1 MELYQQNGSKYWT
14 ADFIVN
20 GRRIR
25 KSTKQTKRSAA
36 MEVAMGFFR
45 QAERKQTPVRKG
57 KALMLSEFAEKKFLP
72 FIRASSL
79 DGDTKRYYETGW
91 RLLADSPAKDWRM
104 DLIKATEADLLQFS
118 GSGANANCALRT
130 LRRMLS
136 LACDW
141 EIIDRKPR
149 ITLRKEVERNAVFD
163 SDLEER
169 FLKVAG
175 QPLKDVFLV
184 SHDSGMRPDEAIRM
198 RWENILW
205 DKNLIFVPEGKTENA
220 RRYVPLSER
229 VRELL
234 LARQQRAD
242 KKSPW
247 VFPSPRKR
255 GTHVSYFPIAK
266 QFAKARKQAKI
277 PKGVVLYSARH
288 SFATDLLDRT
298 GNIVLVGKILGHRS
312 VTTTQRYLHP
322 EIKGIAEIVNERNA
336 IRATNDGAQNAAR
349 HNFDGEQNGQ
359 CHNLRHSRG
368 FEGVGKSA

>member
-1 MELYQQNGSKYWT
+1 MELYQQKGSKYWT
-14 ADFIVN
+14 ADFVVN
-20 GRRIR
+20 DRRIR
-25 KSTKQTKRSAA
+25 KSTKQTKRSAT
-36 MEVAMGFFR
+36 MEVAMEFYR
-45 QAERKQTPVRKG
+45 QAQRKQTPVRKG
-57 KALMLSEFAEKKFLP
+57 KALELAEFAEKKFLP
-72 FIRASSL
+72 FVRASSL
-79 DGDTKRYYETGW
+79 DNDTKRYYETGW
-91 RLLADSPAKDWRM
+91 RLLAGSPAKHWRM
-104 DLIKATEADLLQFS
+104 DLIKTSEADLLQFP

-141 EIIDRKPR
+141 EVIDRKPR

-163 SDLEER
+163 SKLEER

-175 QPLKDVFLV
+175 QPLRDVFLI

-220 RRYVPLSER
+220 RRYVPLSDR

-234 LARQQRAD
+234 LARQRKSD
-242 KKSPW
+242 KKNSW
-247 VFPSPRKR
+247 VFPSPRKK
-255 GTHVSYFPIAK
+255 GMHVSYFPIAK

-336 IRATNDGAQNAAR
+336 IRATNEAAQK
-349 HNFDGEQNGQ
+349 GQ
-359 CHNLRHSRG
+359 CHNSRHSQG
-368 FEGVGKSA
+368 FEGAGKAS

>member
-1 MELYQQNGSKYWT
+1 MELYQQNGTKFWT
-14 ADFIVN
+14 ADFVVN
-20 GRRIR
+20 DRRIR

-36 MEVAMGFFR
+36 MEVAMEFYR
-45 QAERKQTPVRKG
+45 QAQRKQIPVRKG
-57 KALMLSEFAEKKFLP
+57 RTQMLSEFAERKFLP
-72 FIRASSL
+72 FIKASSL
-79 DGDTKRYYETGW
+79 DNDTKRYYETGW
-91 RLLADSPAKDWRM
+91 RLLSESPAKDWRM
-104 DLIKATEADLLQFS
+104 DFIKASEADLLRFP

-163 SDLEER
+163 SDLEEC
-169 FLKVAG
+169 FLKKAG
-175 QPLKDVFLV
+175 QPLKDVFLI
-184 SHDSGMRPDEAIRM
+184 SHDSGLRPDEALRM

-220 RRYVPLSER
+220 KRYVPLSDR
-229 VRELL
+229 VRDLL
-234 LARQQRAD
+234 LARQPQQ
-242 KKSPW
+242 KVTKSPW
-247 VFPSPRKR
+247 VFPSSRKR
-255 GTHVSYFPIAK
+255 GMHISYFSIAK
-266 QFAKARKQAKI
+266 QFSEVRKQVKI

-336 IRATNDGAQNAAR
+336 IRAANDGAQN
-349 HNFDGEQNGQ
+349 GL

-368 FEGVGKSA
+368 FEGAGKST